1 MGLHARPYSALLY
14 FFVLMLMLML
24 EFDPVLNFFC
34 LFKFVYLLVIISI
47 V

>member
-24 EFDPVLNFFC
+24 EFDPVLNFF